1 MVLNPAQTD
10 WAAGAVLLIDKPL
23 GWTSFDA
30 IKKIRNKIKI
40 KKVGHAGTLDPLA
53 TGLLVVCT
61 GKKTKEIDRFQA
73 QEKEYTGTIILG
85 KQTPSYDA
93 ETEVFAETD
102 TSHLRREDLEEART
116 SFEGIITQYP
126 PAHSAIKV
134 DGKRAYELARAG
146 REVVMKSREVHISA
160 FEITGVEGDE
170 VSFRVV
176 CSKGTYIRT
185 LAHDFGQKLGVG
197 AYLGSLRR
205 TRIGDFRVEDA
216 FTIEEFISRAKAQFM
231 QIHEGVEAPLPIE
244 RAVVTIGTFDGVH
257 IGHQKIL
264 KRVVKQAKEV
274 QGQSVVITFWPHPRL
289 ILNPEDRSLRLI
301 NTFEEK
307 AGLLEEAGIDHLVAI
322 PFTKSFS
329 EMSREAFVREV
340 LMEKLHTKR
349 LIIGYDHRFGKGREG
364 DFQFLKDHEHN
375 FGFRVEEIS
384 KQEVDD
390 IAVSSTKIRKALQEG
405 DVSLANTYL
414 GKAYSLS
421 GHVIEGNRLG
431 RTLGFPTAN
440 LYVDAPYKLVPADG
454 VYAGRVMAEGK
465 PYPCMVNIGKRPTI
479 GDEKHSVEVH
489 ILGFEGNLYGK
500 KLVVALHRRLREERK
515 FDGLDAL
522 KQQLEEDKREVEA
535 WFTNDEQR

>member
-1 MVLNPAQTD
+1 MVLDPARTD
-10 WAAGAVLLIDKPL
+10 WAAGAVILVDKPL

-30 IKKIRNKIKI
+30 IKKIRNRIKI

-61 GKKTKEIDRFQA
+61 GKKTKEIDRYQA
-73 QEKEYTGTIILG
+73 QEKEYTGTFILG

-93 ETEVFAETD
+93 ETEVYAETD
-102 TSHLRREDLEEART
+102 ASHISREDLEEARR
-116 SFEGIITQYP
+116 SFLGTLIQYP
-126 PAHSAIKV
+126 PAHSAIKI

-146 REVVMKSREVHISA
+146 REVSMKGREVEIKE
-160 FEITGVEGDE
+160 FEITAFSGEE
-170 VSFRVV
+170 VHFRVV
-176 CSKGTYIRT
+176 CSKGTYIRS

-205 TRIGDFRVEDA
+205 TRIGDFRVDDA
-216 FTIEEFISRAKAQFM
+216 FTLDAFIASAKAHFM
-231 QIHEGVEAPLPIE
+231 HIHEGLADPLPIE

-257 IGHQKIL
+257 IGHQQIL

-307 AGLLEEAGIDHLVAI
+307 AHLLEEAGIDHLVAI

-329 EMSREAFVREV
+329 EMSREDFVRQV

-364 DFQFLKDHEHN
+364 DFQFLKDHEDA

-390 IAVSSTKIRKALQEG
+390 IAVSSTKIRRALQEG
-405 DVSLANTYL
+405 EVSLANTYL
-414 GKAYSLS
+414 GKAFTLS
-421 GHVIEGNRLG
+421 GHVIEGNQLG

-440 LYVDAPYKLVPADG
+440 LSVDAPYKLIPADG
-454 VYAGRVMAEGK
+454 VYAGLIKVESTSF
-465 PYPCMVNIGKRPTI
+465 PCMVNIGKRPTI
-479 GDEKHSVEVH
+479 GDEKHSVEIH
-489 ILGFEGNLYGK
+489 IIGFDGNLYGK
-500 KLVVALHRRLREERK
+500 KLVVALHKRLREERK
-515 FDGLDAL
+515 FEGLEAL
-522 KQQLEEDKREVEA
+522 KTQLEADKKEVQTWFEA
-535 WFTNDEQR
+535 ERPR

>member
-1 MVLNPAQTD
+1 MVLNPAKTD
-10 WAAGAVLLIDKPL
+10 WAAGAVILMDKPL
-23 GWTSFDA
+23 GWTSFDVV
-30 IKKIRNKIKI
+30 KKIRNKIKI

-61 GKKTKEIDRFQA
+61 GKKTKEIDHFQA
-73 QEKEYTGTIILG
+73 QEKEYTGTFILG
-85 KQTPSYDA
+85 KQTASYDA
-93 ETEVFAETD
+93 ETEVHTEEDA
-102 TSHLRREDLEEART
+102 SHLSRQDLEAARL
-116 SFEGIITQYP
+116 SFLGTLTQYP
-126 PAHSAIKV
+126 PAHSAIKI

-146 REVVMKSREVHISA
+146 RELNMKGREVHIRE
-160 FEITGVEGDE
+160 FEITGIKGDE

-176 CSKGTYIRT
+176 CSKGTYIRS

-216 FTIEEFISRAKAQFM
+216 FSMDQFMATAKAHNM
-231 QIHEGVEAPLPIE
+231 RIHEGIDHPLPLE

-257 IGHQKIL
+257 IGHRQIL

-301 NTFEEK
+301 NTFDEK
-307 AGLLEEAGIDHLVAI
+307 ANLLEEAGIDHLVAI

-329 EMSREAFVREV
+329 EMSREEFVRQV
-340 LMEKLHTKR
+340 LIEKLHTKR

-364 DFQFLKDHEHN
+364 DFQFLKDHEDE

-405 DVSLANTYL
+405 EVSLANTYL
-414 GKAYSLS
+414 GKAFTLS

-440 LYVDAPYKLVPADG
+440 LAVDVPYKIIPADG
-454 VYAGRVMAEGK
+454 VYAGLIKLEGK
-465 PYPCMVNIGKRPTI
+465 HFACMVNIGKRPTI
-479 GDEKHSVEVH
+479 GDEKHSVEIH
-489 ILGFEGNLYGK
+489 IIGFEGNLYGK
-500 KLVVALHRRLREERK
+500 KLVVALHKRLREERK
-515 FDGLDAL
+515 FEGLDAL
-522 KQQLEEDKREVEA
+522 QAQLNTDKREVET
-535 WFTNDEQR
+535 WFKAERPR